1 MQAEVIPLS
10 YGYREPS
17 MSLNDYQTAL
27 HGAVL
32 YDSSAAGRIWMRDQD
47 RASLLHRL
55 STNAIEHLPVGS
67 GTRTVLTNHNG
78 RIIDVLLVY
87 ALPDALLLLTSP
99 QQQEPVLR
107 LLKKNIF
114 FNDKVQ
120 VAAATPDLHQ
130 MTLYGAQ
137 GAALLANLGAD
148 AATLGKLPLHHI
160 HSTALA
166 GVPVHI
172 AVTLPLA
179 GTGYHLLVAPEQA
192 AALQAALHTAGA
204 TDLSAASYE
213 LLRVEAGYPR
223 FPNEL
228 SLEYIPLETGLWDA
242 ISFSKGCY
250 VGQEIIARMESRNR
264 IAKLLRGIRFAPDA
278 ELPPLPHHL
287 SVAGKEAGDLTSMVQ
302 SPRYGQIGLAY
313 VRAAHAEPGTVVGVQ
328 DSDVSGTVV
337 MLPFGDASDAA

>member
-1 MQAEVIPLS
+1 MTPDEYQA
-10 YGYREPS
+10 
-17 MSLNDYQTAL
+17 AL

-32 YDSSAAGRIWMRDQD
+32 YDSSRMGRIWMRGAD

-55 STNAIEHLPVGS
+55 STNAIEGLPVGS

-78 RIIDVLLVY
+78 RIIDVLLVHV
-87 ALPDALLLLTSP
+87 LPDALLLITSP
-99 QQQEPVLR
+99 QQHGSVLS

-114 FNDKVQ
+114 FNDKVK
-120 VAAATPDLHQ
+120 VADATPDLHQ
-130 MTLYGAQ
+130 LTLYGAQ
-137 GAALLANLGAD
+137 STALLAEQGAD
-148 AATLGKLPLHHI
+148 ITDLPLHHI
-160 HSTALA
+160 REATLA
-166 GVPVHI
+166 GVPVQI
-172 AVTLPLA
+172 AATLPLGGA
-179 GTGYHLLVAPEQA
+179 GYHLYTAPDQA
-192 AALQAALHTAGA
+192 TPLRTALHAAGA
-204 TDLSAASYE
+204 GDLSEAGYE

-242 ISFSKGCY
+242 ISFNKGCY

-264 IAKLLRGIRFAPDA
+264 IAKLLRGIRFAPAA

-287 SVAGKEAGDLTSMVQ
+287 SVAGKEAGDLTSVVQ

-328 DSDVSGTVV
+328 DSRVQGTVV
-337 MLPFGDASDAA
+337 LLPFGDTPDAA